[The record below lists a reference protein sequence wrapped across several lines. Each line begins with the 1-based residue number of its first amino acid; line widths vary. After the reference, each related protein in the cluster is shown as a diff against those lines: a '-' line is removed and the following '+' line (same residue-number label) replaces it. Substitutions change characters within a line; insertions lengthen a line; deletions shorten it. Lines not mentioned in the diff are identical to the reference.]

1 MKNPLSSS
9 FFSKAANKMA
19 SPVKQAISSVLETV
33 KSRDLDED
41 EFLKI
46 EESIMTLFIIV
57 MKSDGTASDNEVET
71 VSNYFKEN
79 YGLASLNRFRVLLQ
93 SKELASIEDSCEGL
107 KPFTYAE
114 KVDLVKALLNVGF
127 SDGHFTEEERLAIFE
142 ISKKL
147 EIPDEIVNTAQKEA
161 EKVLKTRTSFIKSS
175 AGLIAAF
182 VIIFI
187 FILTATYLKS
197 VLFGLI
203 LAYFFLPLQ
212 RWYAESFFNNGIIAR
227 FMNFLGSCKNKC
239 SNMVKKVRSI
249 FPRKNQKILSE
260 QDEDKVESER
270 RLQLARSCHATVL
283 TVILSGVASGLLIS
297 WVSASY
303 FTAAKETLNEVE
315 AEKGADSKP
324 VIHNLLDRLNPNL
337 MEIPIVEKVVGAAEE
352 FLADEEKIQEM
363 KDGFLEK
370 RGGLFGFATSILGGL
385 VSIILNTLLTLFF
398 FSFFLDKMA
407 LFQLETEQQKSVG
420 DYLVGSIFNSTWL
433 PKTSEETQKSA
444 AGIIDV
450 IMMKLQTWVKGYMWI
465 IIIESIVYI
474 TCFMILGVPYAIILG
489 LIAGCTVLLPFL
501 GPLASCLITLIACV
515 AAGSVSAA
523 LLIAIIVVYCIMNM
537 VVEQL
542 FLYPAFVGEALGL
555 NILETIAVVL
565 LGGLL
570 AGLTGVIVA
579 VPAAS
584 ILKYLIPK
592 VYKTVYPN
600 NAGESIAPSS
610 S

>member
-1 MKNPLSSS
+1 
-9 FFSKAANKMA
+9 MA
-19 SPVKQAISSVLETV
+19 SPVKQALSSVLETV
-33 KSRDLDED
+33 KSHDLDED

-46 EESIMTLFIIV
+46 EESIMTLFITV
-57 MKSDGTASDNEVET
+57 MKADGHASDNEVET

-79 YGLASLNRFRVLLQ
+79 YGLASLNRFRILFQ
-93 SKELASIEDSCEGL
+93 KKELDSIDESCERL
-107 KPFTYAE
+107 KPFSYAE

-127 SDGHFTEEERLAIFE
+127 SDGHFNETERDMVLA

-147 EIPDEIVNTAQKEA
+147 DVPTEVVNSAQQEA
-161 EKVLKTRTSFIKSS
+161 EKALKTRTSFIKSS

-227 FMNFLGSCKNKC
+227 CMNFLGGCKNAC
-239 SNMVKKVRSI
+239 STAIKKIRSI
-249 FPRKNQKILSE
+249 FPAKSPKVL
-260 QDEDKVESER
+260 DLEDKVESEK
-270 RLQLARSCHATVL
+270 RLLLARSCHATVI
-283 TVILSGVASGLLIS
+283 TVILSAAASILLITWIS
-297 WVSASY
+297 SSY
-303 FTAAKETLNEVE
+303 LTAAKETFNEVE
-315 AEKGADSKP
+315 AQQGEGSKP
-324 VIHNLLDRLNPNL
+324 FIHNLLDRLNPNL
-337 MEIPIVEKVVGAAEE
+337 MEVPIVEKVVVAAED
-352 FLADEEKIQEM
+352 FLADEAKIQEM

-370 RGGLFGFATSILGGL
+370 RGGLFGFVTGILGGL

-407 LFQLETEQQKSVG
+407 VFQLETEQQKSVG
-420 DYLVGSIFNSTWL
+420 DYLVGSIFDSMWM

-474 TCFMILGVPYAIILG
+474 SCFIILGVPYAIILG

-501 GPLASCLITLIACV
+501 GPLASALITLIVCV
-515 AAGSVSAA
+515 ATGNVSAA
-523 LLIAIIVVYCIMNM
+523 LLIAIIVVYCVMNM
-537 VVEQL
+537 IIEQL

-570 AGLTGVIVA
+570 AGLTGVIIA

-592 VYKTVYPN
+592 IYKTVYPN
-600 NAGESIAPSS
+600 NAGDSAVSTPA
-610 S
+610 